1 MKHVVGEDGRG
12 KKYLL
17 TGKQKAAVRHEAR
30 SISTARSFRN
40 PETDPLYD
48 EIEADLFVEMAKAVN
63 LGHKTDTPWEP
74 FWHTLKARPR
84 QHVEGD
90 TYDLF
95 PISEWH
101 TREMRKATGMARAS
115 FAGKHYDEDEMLAR
129 AKTIFLAGG
138 DHRRIEAWQK
148 AHTVQLALFAEVTP
162 RGDPDPVERH
172 EVLADPSAVDPADVA
187 DPHQLSLLDHLREKA
202 DLTDR
207 QRLISQML
215 AEESPTP
222 TKAELARRFGKSE
235 TTITRDFARIRSE
248 LTIVIGPPK
257 T

>member
-1 MKHVVGEDGRG
+1 MKQVIGDDGRG
-12 KKYLL
+12 KRHLL
-17 TGKQKAAVRHEAR
+17 SGKQRAMVRHEAR
-30 SISTARSFRN
+30 AVSKARGFPV
-40 PETDPLYD
+40 PESDPLHD

-63 LGHKTDTPWEP
+63 LAHKTGTPFEP

-90 TYDLF
+90 SYDLF

-115 FAGKHYDEDEMLAR
+115 FGGNHYDEDEMLAR

-138 DHRRIEAWQK
+138 DHRRVEAWEK
-148 AHTVQLALFAEVTP
+148 AHTIQLALFAEVTP
-162 RGDPDPVERH
+162 RGHPDPVERH

-187 DPHQLSLLDHLREKA
+187 DPNQLSLIDYLREKA
-202 DLTDR
+202 DLTNR

-222 TKAELARRFGKSE
+222 TKAELARRFRKSD
-235 TTITRDFARIRSE
+235 TTITRDIARIRSE
-248 LTIVIGPPK
+248 TTIYIGPPK